1 MINNPRRLALVL
13 LAAHIAA
20 TTTARANPAEFNT
33 LAVSRSVQLANVA
46 AFAILA
52 GILHQSGNLA
62 MWPNLLPLS
71 IALSGIFGA
80 GAFLSFVISVSSKTS
95 AFLWSSGAVSFMA
108 TAYYAMTPES
118 EGWLRHAGIA
128 LFLLM
133 GVPVMYAIPR
143 ILANRTRPDTHLLN
157 SALEASILAYRR
169 GRSDTFRDAEYIN
182 DASTGTQVGI
192 SSAAAPD
199 GTRDIY
205 ITFAG
210 TKSRTDWLK
219 TNIRIEDVKYPRA
232 WLCDSPEKEKEE
244 KNAMVHAGF
253 LAAYASIREKVW
265 DLVSDFIL
273 RTAASGRVVICG
285 HSLGGAVATIAA
297 MDLMCKLEPA
307 QKPKTHVVSFG
318 SPHVGDASF
327 ARLFNSRVPHSDR
340 VVTVYDPIPNVLTSR
355 YVHVKGAY
363 TVTVP
368 IFDNPITAHHP
379 QVTYVRAMR
388 VSSNKTLAAF
398 SVALPLILV
407 VFFLT
412 LFAKI
417 SVE

>member
-1 MINNPRRLALVL
+1 MLHNPRRLAMVL

-20 TTTARANPAEFNT
+20 TTTARANPAEFDT
-33 LAVSRSVQLANVA
+33 LAVSRSVQLANVT

-52 GILHQSGNLA
+52 GILHKSGNLA
-62 MWPNLLPLS
+62 LWPNLLPLS
-71 IALSGIFGA
+71 VALSGIFGA

-128 LFLLM
+128 VFLLM
-133 GVPVMYAIPR
+133 GVPIMYAIPR
-143 ILANRTRPDTHLLN
+143 ILANRTNPDTHLIN
-157 SALEASILAYRR
+157 TALEASVLAYRR
-169 GRSDTFRDAEYIN
+169 GRSDTFSDAEYIN

-205 ITFAG
+205 ITFTG
-210 TKSRTDWLK
+210 TTSHTDWLK
-219 TNIRIEDVKYPRA
+219 TNIRIEDVTYPRA
-232 WLCDSPEKEKEE
+232 WLCDSTEKEE

-253 LAAYASIREKVW
+253 LAAYASIRDKVW

-273 RTAASGRVVICG
+273 RTAASGRIVICG

-307 QKPKTHVVSFG
+307 QKPKTHIVSFG

-340 VVTVYDPIPNVLTSR
+340 VVTVYDPIPNILTSR
-355 YVHVKGAY
+355 YVHVKGAH
-363 TVTVP
+363 TLTVP
-368 IFDNPITAHHP
+368 ILDNPITAHNP
-379 QVTYVRAMR
+379 QTYVRAMR
-388 VSSNKTLAAF
+388 VSSNKMLAAF
-398 SVALPLILV
+398 SVALPLVLV

-417 SVE
+417 SLE

>member
-1 MINNPRRLALVL
+1 MLHNPRRLAMVL

-33 LAVSRSVQLANVA
+33 LAVSRSVQLANVT

-52 GILHQSGNLA
+52 GILHKSGNVAL
-62 MWPNLLPLS
+62 WPNLLPLS
-71 IALSGIFGA
+71 VVLSGIFGA
-80 GAFLSFVISVSSKTS
+80 GAFLSFMISVSSKTS

-128 LFLLM
+128 VFLLM
-133 GVPVMYAIPR
+133 GVPIMYAIPR
-143 ILANRTRPDTHLLN
+143 ILANRTNPDTHLIN
-157 SALEASILAYRR
+157 TALEASVLAYRR

-205 ITFAG
+205 ITFTG
-210 TKSRTDWLK
+210 TTSHTDWLK
-219 TNIRIEDVKYPRA
+219 TNIRIEDVTYPRA
-232 WLCDSPEKEKEE
+232 WLCDPPKIEE

-253 LAAYASIREKVW
+253 LAAYTSIRDKVW

-273 RTAASGRVVICG
+273 RTAASGRIVICG

-355 YVHVKGAY
+355 YVHVNGAY
-363 TVTVP
+363 TLTVP

-379 QVTYVRAMR
+379 QTYVRAMR

-398 SVALPLILV
+398 SVALPFLLV
-407 VFFLT
+407 LFFLT

-417 SVE
+417 SGE